1 MYIVK
6 KKKNNELIITNS
18 TLKIFLE
25 IMFQTLF
32 WNERKKKIMKIK
44 FFSKI
49 NPFIQKLKAFLYGF
63 INH

>member
-1 MYIVK
+1 
-6 KKKNNELIITNS
+6 
-18 TLKIFLE
+18 
-25 IMFQTLF
+25 MFQTLF